1 MISSGASFPSNMTK
15 LYIWQSSS
23 KLSEMFP
30 INAEEINGK
39 NFIGMWDIEN
49 DILLKNIIDFF
60 NNNHERTLASSSS
73 CIVEPMKNHNYNDI
87 KNAAIKFNKLK

>member
-1 MISSGASFPSNMTK
+1 MK
-15 LYIWQSSS
+15 R
-23 KLSEMFP
+23 

-60 NNNHERTLASSSS
+60 NNNIDKSK
-73 CIVEPMKNHNYNDI
+73 II
-87 KNAAIKFNKLK
+87 KS